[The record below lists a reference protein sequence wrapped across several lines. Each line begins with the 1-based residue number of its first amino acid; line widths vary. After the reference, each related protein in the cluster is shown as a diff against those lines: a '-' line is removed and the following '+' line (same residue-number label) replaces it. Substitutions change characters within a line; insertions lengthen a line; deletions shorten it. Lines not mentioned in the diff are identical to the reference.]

1 MVPWTGRGPGRAPGS
16 ENPSPGSSSR
26 DEREFHPTPNATR
39 RCPAFN
45 GSEGT
50 RLWWFPLG
58 QHGRTFPQEM
68 DRGLQELDGNLL
80 HTTALPRNRPHASC
94 QRWPHQPHCA
104 PASVETQVARLN
116 TCAPARTLSGHG
128 ERSPEPAR
136 PGEGGQCAAPCGT
149 EGRTWGPVNGHS
161 SRRSPG
167 KRR

>member
-1 MVPWTGRGPGRAPGS
+1 MPQDLKILPQAAPPETG
-16 ENPSPGSSSR
+16 GSSTLPPKQLEGVPLSMALK
-26 DEREFHPTPNATR
+26 ERG
-39 RCPAFN
+39 C
-45 GSEGT
+45 
-50 RLWWFPLG
+50 LWWFPLG

-68 DRGLQELDGNLL
+68 DRGLQEPDGSPL
-80 HTTALPRNRPHASC
+80 HSAALPRNRPHTSC